1 MNAIL
6 ERQRPAAAK
15 QKIVDCDIH
24 PVPRQPEDLL
34 QYLPERWREHHRV
47 YGNHFRAPFRESSPW
62 PRAAP
67 AIARRDA
74 WPPDGSPAGSFLP
87 FMREQHLDLYDIEY
101 GILQV
106 LAMATGSQRNLEYGA
121 ALASALNRWQLDYW
135 CTPEPRLKGSIV
147 IACEHVE
154 AAVAEIDKWGG
165 HPAFVQVFMTPRL
178 TEPMGRRR
186 FWPIYEAAARH
197 NLPIGVHGGGYG
209 GHSVTG
215 GGWPRYYVEEHPSTA
230 QSAQALITSLVFEG
244 VLERYPTSR
253 FIVVESGFAWVPSM
267 KWRMDKHWQRLK
279 SEVPHVKRLPSEQV
293 HDHFWFTT
301 QPVDEPETIADM
313 AELFEW
319 IGWDRVLYSSDYPHW
334 DFDDPRTAFP
344 FRMTAEQRSMLFR
357 DNAVSLFGLP

>member
-1 MNAIL
+1 
-6 ERQRPAAAK
+6 
-15 QKIVDCDIH
+15 
-24 PVPRQPEDLL
+24 
-34 QYLPERWREHHRV
+34 
-47 YGNHFRAPFRESSPW
+47 
-62 PRAAP
+62 
-67 AIARRDA
+67 
-74 WPPDGSPAGSFLP
+74 
-87 FMREQHLDLYDIEY
+87 
-101 GILQV
+101 
-106 LAMATGSQRNLEYGA
+106 
-121 ALASALNRWQLDYW
+121 
-135 CTPEPRLKGSIV
+135 
-147 IACEHVE
+147 
-154 AAVAEIDKWGG
+154 
-165 HPAFVQVFMTPRL
+165 L

-334 DFDDPRTAFP
+334 DFDDPRYAFKTP
-344 FRMTAEQRSMLFR
+344 LSEQERAKLF
-357 DNAVSLFGLP
+357 NANARAVYRLD